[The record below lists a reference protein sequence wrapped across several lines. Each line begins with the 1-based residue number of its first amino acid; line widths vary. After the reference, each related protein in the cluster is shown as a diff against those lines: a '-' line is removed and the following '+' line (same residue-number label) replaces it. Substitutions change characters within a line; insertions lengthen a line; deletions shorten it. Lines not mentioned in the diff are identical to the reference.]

1 MPSQSSELAPTDPH
15 HRAGPIAALPGLW
28 HPHAHSS
35 AACYD
40 LNNYTL
46 PIEDLPMTLRK
57 SVDLSRVAA
66 SLLFGVALVTAGGAW
81 AADVNKL
88 VEDCAGCHGKDGAST
103 DKDVPII
110 GGNSVTY
117 LTETFKNYKKKIRP
131 CPEVKY
137 LEGPN
142 KGKSTDMCKVMKD
155 FSDSE
160 VKLIS
165 EYFAAKPF
173 VRAKQ
178 TFDPALAKKGEAIHE
193 KSCVKCHA
201 EGGSLA
207 SDDSGI
213 LAGQWM
219 PVIRQQYK
227 EFGAGERKMDKKMK
241 PKFEK
246 LTPADKEALVN
257 YYGSFK

>member
-1 MPSQSSELAPTDPH
+1 MYVRSLNKGHLDCSKENNMKKKTTSRFVVLAGT
-15 HRAGPIAALPGLW
+15 ALFSL
-28 HPHAHSS
+28 SLS
-35 AACYD
+35 A
-40 LNNYTL
+40 
-46 PIEDLPMTLRK
+46 
-57 SVDLSRVAA
+57 
-66 SLLFGVALVTAGGAW
+66 GAW

-88 VEDCAGCHGKDGAST
+88 VEDCANCHGKDGAST

-117 LTETFKNYKKKIRP
+117 LTGTFANYKNKSRP

-137 LEGPN
+137 LAGAQ
-142 KGKSTDMCKVMKD
+142 KGKTTDMCKIVKEL
-155 FSDSE
+155 SAAE
-160 VKLIS
+160 LKLIA

-178 TFDPALAKKGEAIHE
+178 TFDPALVKKGEAIHE
-193 KSCVKCHA
+193 KNCKKCHA
-201 EGGSLA
+201 DGGSLA

-219 PVIRQQYK
+219 PVIRQQFK
-227 EFGAGERKMDKKMK
+227 EFSAGQRTMDKKMK
-241 PKFEK
+241 PKYEK
-246 LTPADKEALVN
+246 LEPADLEALVN

>member
-1 MPSQSSELAPTDPH
+1 
-15 HRAGPIAALPGLW
+15 
-28 HPHAHSS
+28 
-35 AACYD
+35 
-40 LNNYTL
+40 
-46 PIEDLPMTLRK
+46 MTLRK
-57 SVDLSRVAA
+57 SIERRRIAK
-66 SLLFGVALVTAGGAW
+66 SLLFSIALVTATGAW
-81 AADVNKL
+81 AADVTKL

-103 DKDVPII
+103 NKDVPII

-117 LTETFKNYKKKIRP
+117 LTETFANYKKKIRP

-142 KGKSTDMCKVMKD
+142 KGKTTDMCKVMKD

-160 VKLIS
+160 VKQIS

-178 TFDPALAKKGEAIHE
+178 AFDAGLAKKGEAIHD
-193 KSCVKCHA
+193 KSCKKCHA

-219 PVIRQQYK
+219 PVIRQQFK
-227 EFGAGERKMDKKMK
+227 EFSSGERKMDKKMR
-241 PKFEK
+241 PKYEK
-246 LTPADKEALVN
+246 LTPADLDALAN

>member
-1 MPSQSSELAPTDPH
+1 MKKKTTNRLIVLAGT
-15 HRAGPIAALPGLW
+15 A
-28 HPHAHSS
+28 
-35 AACYD
+35 
-40 LNNYTL
+40 
-46 PIEDLPMTLRK
+46 
-57 SVDLSRVAA
+57 
-66 SLLFGVALVTAGGAW
+66 LFGLSLATGAG

-88 VEDCAGCHGKDGAST
+88 VEDCANCHGKDGAST

-117 LTETFKNYKKKIRP
+117 LTGTFANYKSKARP
-131 CPEVKY
+131 CPQVKY
-137 LEGPN
+137 LAGAR
-142 KGKSTDMCKVMKD
+142 KGETTDMCKIAKD
-155 FSDSE
+155 LSDADI
-160 VKLIS
+160 KLIA
-165 EYFAAKPF
+165 EYFAGKPF

-178 TFDPALAKKGEAIHE
+178 AHDPALVKKGAAIHE

-219 PVIRQQYK
+219 PVIRQQFK
-227 EFGAGERKMDKKMK
+227 EFSTGQRPMDKKMK
-241 PKFEK
+241 PKYEK
-246 LTPADKEALVN
+246 LEPADLEALVN